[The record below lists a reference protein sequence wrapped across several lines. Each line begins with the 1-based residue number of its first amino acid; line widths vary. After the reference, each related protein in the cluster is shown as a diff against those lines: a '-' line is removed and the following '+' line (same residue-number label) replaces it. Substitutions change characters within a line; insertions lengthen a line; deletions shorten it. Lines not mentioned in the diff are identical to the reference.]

1 MKKHYFKTMLFAL
14 GLVALAP
21 NAQAAS
27 QKDMQILG
35 RALGFIENGPS
46 GDVKVGIVTDS
57 GNATSS
63 AEADEIIGL
72 IGGGMA
78 SGKIKLLGEK
88 VSTSAASSGSYPV
101 LYFTKGT
108 EGSQGSIFN
117 AVSSKG
123 VITVS
128 THDDCLNS
136 SNCVVVVKSEPK
148 VDIKVSSA
156 AASASGVSFGS
167 AFRMMITEQ

>member
-1 MKKHYFKTMLFAL
+1 MRKNYFKAL
-14 GLVALAP
+14 LLTAGILLAVP
-21 NAQAAS
+21 SAQAAS
-27 QKDMQILG
+27 QKDMQVLG

-57 GNATSS
+57 GNAESSSEAGEITS
-63 AEADEIIGL
+63 L
-72 IGGGMA
+72 IGGGLK
-78 SGKIKLLGEK
+78 SGKINLIGEQ
-88 VSTSAASSGSYPV
+88 VSAGSAAGAGYNV

-108 EGSQGSIFN
+108 EGSQASIYN
-117 AVSSKG
+117 AVKSNG

-128 THDDCLNS
+128 THDDCLNAG
-136 SNCVVVVKSEPK
+136 NCVMVIKSVPK

-156 AASASGVSFGS
+156 AAGETGVSFGS

>member
-1 MKKHYFKTMLFAL
+1 VKKHYLKTMLIAL
-14 GLVALAP
+14 GLLAATP
-21 NAQAAS
+21 GAQAAS

-46 GDVKVGIVTDS
+46 GDVKIGIVTDS
-57 GNATSS
+57 GNAASS
-63 AEADEIIGL
+63 AEADEIVGL
-72 IGGGMA
+72 IGGGLA
-78 SGKIKLLGEK
+78 SGKINLVGEK
-88 VSTSAASSGSYPV
+88 VSSGAASGSNYPV
-101 LYFTKGT
+101 LYFTQGT
-108 EGSQGSIFN
+108 EGAQGSIFS

-128 THDDCLNS
+128 THDNCLNA
-136 SNCVVVVKSEPK
+136 SNCVMVVKSEPK

-156 AASASGVSFGS
+156 AAGSTGVSFGS